1 MLDSRTNRVFREGG
15 DVMIVNVTAAGL
27 VVLWYVIEYAHAVR
41 VRFCLATERVGR
53 MQRKRRESEK
63 GLCVVHRPGEPHRR
77 VAQLP
82 TQRFLAHGHNSVHAL
97 GSPPPVVTTCI
108 YLSL

>member
-1 MLDSRTNRVFREGG
+1 
-15 DVMIVNVTAAGL
+15 MIVNVTAAGL

-53 MQRKRRESEK
+53 MQRKQRESEK
-63 GLCVVHRPGEPHRR
+63 GLCVVHRPGEPHGR

-82 TQRFLAHGHNSVHAL
+82 TQRFLAHGHNSVHARGGGVHL
-97 GSPPPVVTTCI
+97 LSSPPVSI
-108 YLSL
+108 YRCE